1 MKRVVLFVPVLL
13 LVLASIAAAQTRTY
27 TIDDLLKVRRVGD
40 PQVSPDGRSVAFTI
54 GDVNFE
60 ANRVVNQIYVT
71 STAGGAEL
79 KRLTSGESSSAAP
92 RWSPDGKKIAFT
104 TGGQIWVMDAGGDNK
119 EQITKISTGAAGPVW
134 SPDGKWIAFTSDVYP
149 DCKDDDCNKR
159 KDEEAAKSKVK
170 AHIVTRLLYKHWDEW
185 RDVKRTHVFVVASN
199 GGTAREITTG
209 DFDSP
214 PYAASTGV
222 DYAFSPDST
231 EIAFL
236 RNPDKVEAI
245 STNSDIFVMS
255 LASGAIKN
263 ITQRNRGYDAA
274 PIYTRDGKQII
285 YRSQATAG
293 FEADRWRLM
302 SYNRA
307 TGATVELTRRFDLQV
322 DGIALSPDGNSIYLT
337 ANDRGKEP
345 VFRIPMTGGTPQK
358 LIADVFASSLQITSD
373 G

>member
-104 TGGQIWVMDAGGDNK
+104 TGGQVWVMDAGGDNK

-159 KDEEAAKSKVK
+159 KDEEAAKSKIK

-199 GGTAREITTG
+199 GGTAREIG
-209 DFDSP
+209 ERFLLAEIERV
-214 PYAASTGV
+214 AAG
-222 DYAFSPDST
+222 
-231 EIAFL
+231 
-236 RNPDKVEAI
+236 
-245 STNSDIFVMS
+245 
-255 LASGAIKN
+255 
-263 ITQRNRGYDAA
+263 
-274 PIYTRDGKQII
+274 
-285 YRSQATAG
+285 
-293 FEADRWRLM
+293 
-302 SYNRA
+302 
-307 TGATVELTRRFDLQV
+307 
-322 DGIALSPDGNSIYLT
+322 
-337 ANDRGKEP
+337 
-345 VFRIPMTGGTPQK
+345 
-358 LIADVFASSLQITSD
+358 
-373 G
+373 